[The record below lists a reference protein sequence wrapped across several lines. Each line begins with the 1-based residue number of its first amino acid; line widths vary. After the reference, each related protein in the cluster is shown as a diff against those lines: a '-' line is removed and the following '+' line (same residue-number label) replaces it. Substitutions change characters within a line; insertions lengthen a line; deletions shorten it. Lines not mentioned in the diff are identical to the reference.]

1 MKSIKTT
8 LAALLL
14 TAAFLPWVSCKKEN
28 TTKSTITKE
37 KILGKWNWISE
48 VNNSYYSGMSHITT
62 YNFAAGD
69 YFEFKSD
76 GKVTEYESGTELT
89 YDYGIIDETRIWML
103 IPSNIFTLKLITATD
118 LQLYQKNGSGTDYDE
133 STLNFKR

>member
-14 TAAFLPWVSCKKEN
+14 TAALLPWVSCKKEN
-28 TTKSTITKE
+28 TTTTQE

-48 VNNSYYSGMSHITT
+48 VTNDYYGGMSHITT

-76 GKVTEYESGTELT
+76 GKVTEYESGTVIT
-89 YDYGIIDETRIWML
+89 YDYGIIDKTRIWL
-103 IPSNIFTLKLITATD
+103 LFTSNIYNLKLITSTD
-118 LQLYQKNGSGTDYDE
+118 LQLYKKDVSGAGYYE